1 MGNSKAIRGFLQGRD
16 GTLFRKPD
24 SLAVSGP
31 RDHRLVLT
39 LKCMLKSPG
48 ELCKILMSR
57 LHARAVDSDPLQEGA
72 SHKHF

>member
-16 GTLFRKPD
+16 RALFRKPD
-24 SLAVSGP
+24 SLAGSGP

-39 LKCMLKSPG
+39 LACMLKSPG

-57 LHARAVDSDPLQEGA
+57 LHSRAVKSDPLQEGA